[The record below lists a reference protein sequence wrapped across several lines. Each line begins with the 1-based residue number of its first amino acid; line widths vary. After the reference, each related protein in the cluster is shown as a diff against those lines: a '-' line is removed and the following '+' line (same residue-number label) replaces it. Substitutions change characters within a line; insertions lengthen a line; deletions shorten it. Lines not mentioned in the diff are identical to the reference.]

1 MQIIPDNLNIRT
13 GYHVFETPEDI
24 VINSQ
29 MYNKFTMEP
38 KPFNFFNLNQCLNN
52 KNLLLYECN
61 ILEYGWTMIARE
73 HDYQYYITDNQDK
86 DIFYF
91 ITEVSTSDSNQYFC
105 KAQKIENS
113 WKVTNIFQPDSGN
126 RWGAIDPGGQFGW
139 RKDSRS
145 SYFHYKILGQTDKFI
160 IYIQYH
166 SGSAQDLGNRYN
178 GTMYCNRYQ
187 YLSYVC
193 INKSNMSVKAL
204 DIGAYLDFSVFKI
217 KEKSDYIYLD
227 EQLEG
232 NHYIVKFYP
241 ETCTRQVLY
250 SITGLGSWDS
260 IGISN
265 IIEFRNK
272 YYILTRNQNANDYS
286 FQVLDIDFE
295 HDTVTKTTQ
304 DLPSI
309 TGFPYKKATTRN
321 DALDCSWLQ
330 INLKNIDDKY
340 IAITSHD
347 NRNYIHGYGYI
358 GHHGIDGDS
367 GHYFYTHSYTVSSA
381 AGYHRH
387 ALVKYDE
394 ENDAWLSKGIITPDT
409 TTQHIYGM
417 LYYDQYTPI
426 FLLNNKILAYK
437 LDLETEQYNKV
448 FEVSGTFNTIGLDES
463 NKFYTFDNNNICR
476 IYNDV
481 TSQLLNIKFELNSY
495 NYNDQDI
502 NTYVTIYSK
511 NFMNEYISSKVKL
524 IIEGNCHFTEND
536 KKELITYTESSGPI
550 NIPVTVTNGGKVYC
564 YIKEVE

>member
-1 MQIIPDNLNIRT
+1 MQIVPDNLNIRT

-29 MYNKFTMEP
+29 MYDKFTMEP

-73 HDYQYYITDNQDK
+73 HDYQYYIIDNQDK

-113 WKVTNIFQPDSGN
+113 WKITNIFQPDSGN
-126 RWGAIDPGGQFGW
+126 RWGSVSPYSEIAN
-139 RKDSRS
+139 RDSRS
-145 SYFHYKILGQTDKFI
+145 TYFHYKIIGQSNN
-160 IYIQYH
+160 YIVLVQHH
-166 SGSAQDLGNRYN
+166 SGSSIYGERSWYADG
-178 GTMYCNRYQ
+178 RYQ
-187 YLSYVC
+187 YLSYICV
-193 INKSNMSVKAL
+193 NKKDMSVRAL
-204 DIGAYLDFSVFKI
+204 DIGAYLNFSVFKI
-217 KEKSDYIYLD
+217 KEESDYIYLD

-241 ETCTRQVLY
+241 ETRTRQVLY

-260 IGISN
+260 IGICN
-265 IIEFRNK
+265 IIKFKNK
-272 YYILTRNQNANDYS
+272 YYILTRNQNANGYS

-309 TGFPYKKATTRN
+309 TGFSYKKATTRN
-321 DALDCSWLQ
+321 DIYDCSWLQ

-347 NRNYIHGYGYI
+347 NRNYIHGYAHLFYDWWPRGNF
-358 GHHGIDGDS
+358 
-367 GHYFYTHSYTVSSA
+367 FYTNSYTVSSA

-394 ENDAWLSKGIITPDT
+394 ENDTWISKGIITPDT

-448 FEVSGTFNTIGLDES
+448 FEASGTFNTIGLDEN
-463 NKFYTFDNNNICR
+463 NKFYTFGNNNICR

-481 TSQLLNIKFELNSY
+481 TSQLLSIKFELNSY
-495 NYNDQDI
+495 NYNGQNI

-511 NFMNEYISSKVKL
+511 NFINEYILSKVKL

-536 KKELITYTESSGPI
+536 KKELITYTEPSGPI